1 MPSKRVLLTSAE
13 VTKTQSNGGVKIL
26 LRFRFT
32 PLLVLREPLAVCV
45 CLVFL
50 CGGGVCVFRVRGG
63 GECVRG
69 CCVLVGGEFWT
80 HGDVT
85 GRDRFIFGGPASALR
100 ILSFRSGRWFWLFR
114 FHRSFLGPSHTGFP
128 NPSVGHH
135 GLTLGEVRVL
145 TVVSK
150 FGNTNFWGRSNPG
163 ESKN

>member
-13 VTKTQSNGGVKIL
+13 VTETQSNGGVKIL

-50 CGGGVCVFRVRGG
+50 CGGGVCVCCVRGG

-80 HGDVT
+80 HG
-85 GRDRFIFGGPASALR
+85 GRHRQGSLYLWRTSQCSAHPV
-100 ILSFRSGRWFWLFR
+100 I
-114 FHRSFLGPSHTGFP
+114 
-128 NPSVGHH
+128 
-135 GLTLGEVRVL
+135 
-145 TVVSK
+145 
-150 FGNTNFWGRSNPG
+150 
-163 ESKN
+163 